1 MFAYVAAAT
10 GWTWEYIGECLT
22 LPRLAALQK
31 HWRVH
36 PPVHIMVALFAGYKP
51 PSEVKAE
58 DTGKTLTDMEAEAT
72 KAKSWASTMPVYHVP
87 RPS

>member
-1 MFAYVAAAT
+1 VFAYVAAAT

-31 HWRVH
+31 HWRDF
-36 PPVHIMVALFAGYKP
+36 PPVHIMVAAYAGYKP
-51 PSEVKAE
+51 KAE
-58 DTGKTLTDMEAEAT
+58 ATAPNGNVLTDAQAEAT
-72 KAKSWASTMPVYHVP
+72 KAKAWSSTLPMYRVP